1 MAEQDTSAVQSVPQA
16 QDVPLRYAGFWVR
29 WAAAIIDGWVTGIVI
44 SLVML
49 PFGFMMGFFA
59 AAFSEKH
66 PMVSIT
72 SLGSLTVVGACVV
85 FAYYVFMTHRFGA
98 TLGKMAVGARVCAE
112 DGTPLPLGRIALREI
127 IGKFISGLLF
137 YGGFLVAAFTRHKR
151 ALHDMMAQSVVVYK
165 NPITGPHRFVVAI
178 VYGISAFTML
188 IFMTLVG
195 AIVISGMLFFKNAHE
210 DGWDGRAIFDAI
222 EMELHDDAVRDDSV
236 LMDIFTEDILPVHD
250 GSDATAVH

>member
-1 MAEQDTSAVQSVPQA
+1 
-16 QDVPLRYAGFWVR
+16 
-29 WAAAIIDGWVTGIVI
+29 
-44 SLVML
+44 
-49 PFGFMMGFFA
+49 MMGFFA

-85 FAYYVFMTHRFGA
+85 FAYPMFSVTHRFGA
-98 TLGKMAVGARVCAE
+98 TLGKMAGARVCAE
-112 DGTPLPLGRIALREI
+112 DGTPLPLGKMRCAR
-127 IGKFISGLLF
+127 LLVSLF
-137 YGGFLVAAFTRHKR
+137 QASSSMVVFSWQRLLATS